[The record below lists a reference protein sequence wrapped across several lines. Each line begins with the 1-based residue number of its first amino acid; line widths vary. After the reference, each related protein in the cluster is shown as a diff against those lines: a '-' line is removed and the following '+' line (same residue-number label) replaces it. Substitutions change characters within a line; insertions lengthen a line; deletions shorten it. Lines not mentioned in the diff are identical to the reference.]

1 MVTGGSWWFL
11 VVSSDPGFAEST
23 TTLFKGFLK
32 QIQVHNGGII
42 SVFRRLLCDNM
53 YVQRYIEYIYINDDQ
68 TEHIYMCMGN
78 NPLSKNL
85 ICQVFCVHICLHF
98 RFMN

>member
-53 YVQRYIEYIYINDDQ
+53 YVQRYIEYIYTVYINGDQ
-68 TEHIYMCMGN
+68 TENECVYIYICMGN
-78 NPLSKNL
+78 NPL
-85 ICQVFCVHICLHF
+85 
-98 RFMN
+98 